1 VGALARRVP
10 LQREATGWQ
19 FMEPVNEMITTYI
32 ADLHLE
38 LGNKE
43 EAQLYYR
50 SLVDRPRAVLALA
63 RLRDEAGDTEGAA
76 AYYARVIQFW
86 EEADP
91 ELQPQVQEARDRL
104 QEIVRARG

>member
-1 VGALARRVP
+1 MA
-10 LQREATGWQ
+10 
-19 FMEPVNEMITTYI
+19 PVNEMITTYV

-43 EAQLYYR
+43 EAELYYR
-50 SLVDRPRAVLALA
+50 SLIDRPRAVMALA
-63 RLRDEAGDTEGAA
+63 RLRDEAGDVEEAA

-86 EEADP
+86 KDADP
-91 ELQPQVQEARDRL
+91 ELQPQVEEARTRL